1 MPFEPEGPCLWYQIQ
16 GFELHCLGVSSK
28 TNNLDSLSSSS
39 LRKRHQLL
47 TARRPSM
54 NGNCAGGPG
63 WLRNLES
70 SCPVEN
76 RTVAAHESEESSV
89 VLGGHSPAVPRTEG
103 KDKVLNLVIFKGD
116 YFMGFEGCYV
126 LENVP
131 VSQGSLHWGVC
142 ALSVP
147 GCSKGHKFTA
157 EFSILAGPSH
167 GNALAG
173 LGLSLNRF
181 TGGTWTV
188 LCAHHGLALGTAA
201 LHPCGEVCAA
211 AQLPVGV
218 LPAVWVCV
226 SGLV

>member
-1 MPFEPEGPCLWYQIQ
+1 
-16 GFELHCLGVSSK
+16 
-28 TNNLDSLSSSS
+28 
-39 LRKRHQLL
+39 
-47 TARRPSM
+47 M

-76 RTVAAHESEESSV
+76 RTAAAHESEESSV

-103 KDKVLNLVIFKGD
+103 KDKVLNIVIFKGD

-131 VSQGSLHWGVC
+131 VSQGGLHWGVC

-188 LCAHHGLALGTAA
+188 LCAHHGLALGTAT